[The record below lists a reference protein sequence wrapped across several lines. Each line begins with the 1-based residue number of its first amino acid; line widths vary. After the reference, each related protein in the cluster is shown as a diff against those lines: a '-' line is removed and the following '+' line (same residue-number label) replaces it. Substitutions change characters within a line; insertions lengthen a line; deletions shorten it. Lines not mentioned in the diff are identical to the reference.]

1 MTLHCK
7 TTVVLHVS
15 RILEVDMNS
24 TSIKAS
30 IVHDLTEVNY
40 LRRTS
45 LNSFLLLGKEQV
57 KRKSFHFKFGHTP
70 QSLDIIN
77 VCATYMYS
85 NMLVYI

>member
-1 MTLHCK
+1 
-7 TTVVLHVS
+7 
-15 RILEVDMNS
+15 MNS